1 MSVCPTCRHHSF
13 MPFGIQGDLTLVYTA
28 PALSTDLV
36 ETPDTILHHKAH
48 LDTMK
53 GPWIWI
59 IDFAKMEAKHYI
71 SIMLTQK
78 LATILSKEHSQTLKG
93 IYLVNPNF
101 WLRSTIKM
109 AKTVLTS
116 DLEKKVT
123 LIDSDGA
130 GMLLQLG
137 SLGIQHKWLVI
148 LKEIMKTV

>member
-1 MSVCPTCRHHSF
+1 MSVCPSCRHHSF
-13 MPFGIQGDLTLVYTA
+13 MPFALQGDLTLVYTA

-36 ETPDTILHHKAH
+36 ETPHTILHHKAH

-71 SIMLTQK
+71 SIHLTQK
-78 LATILSKEHSQTLKG
+78 LATLLNKEHSQTLKA

-101 WLRSTIKM
+101 WLRNTIKL

-137 SLGIQHKWLVI
+137 SQGIQHKWLLI